1 MRRSESRILTTHVGS
16 LPRPPE
22 LVAMAQNIR
31 RGSTDE
37 TPAYEALLKSS
48 VEEVVRHQAE
58 VGLDLIS
65 DGEFGKASWS
75 TYVQSRMTG
84 YELRPDDIRPLNWL
98 GRDRERFPEFFQQEM
113 PRAITG
119 APVMICNAPLAYV
132 DTHPITRDISNFQS
146 ALSKVN
152 GVDGF
157 MTSVAPASA
166 DHNAA
171 NEYYASDR
179 EYVYALAD
187 SLRTE
192 YKAIYDA
199 GLLVQVDDAVLAN
212 MYDYLVE
219 HSPEKYRQ
227 WAGLRVEALNH
238 ALQDIPEERIRYHI
252 CYGSWHVP
260 HVADA
265 PLENIVDLMLSVN
278 AGAYSIEAAN
288 PRHEHEWRVWEQVK
302 LPNNRI
308 IIPGVITHHVTTVEH
323 PQVVADR
330 IVRYAERVGRENVI
344 AGTDCG
350 FAQGETTVRVHP
362 SIMWAKFQA
371 LVEGARI
378 ATKHLWS

>member
-1 MRRSESRILTTHVGS
+1 MRHSEDRILTTHVGS
-16 LPRPPE
+16 LPRPKE
-22 LVAMAQNIR
+22 LIALAQR
-31 RGSTDE
+31 VRAGSAGE

-48 VEEVVRHQAE
+48 VEQVVRQQAE
-58 VGLDLIS
+58 LGLDLIS
-65 DGEFGKASWS
+65 DGEFGKTSWS
-75 TYVQSRMTG
+75 TYVQGRMTG
-84 YELRPDDIRPLNWL
+84 YELRADDIRPLNWL
-98 GRDRERFPEFFQQEM
+98 GRDRERFPEFFAQEM
-113 PRAITG
+113 PRAISG
-119 APVMICNAPLAYV
+119 APVVICNAPLEYV
-132 DTHPITRDISNFQS
+132 DTHPITRDISNFES
-146 ALSKVN
+146 ALSEVS

-171 NEYYASDR
+171 NEYYSSDR

-187 SLRTE
+187 AIRTE
-192 YKAIYDA
+192 YKAIYAA

-219 HSPEKYRQ
+219 QSPEKYQ
-227 WAGLRVEALNH
+227 EWAGLRVEALNH
-238 ALQDIPEERIRYHI
+238 ALQDIPEESIRYHV

-265 PLENIVDLMLSVN
+265 PLENIVDLILSVK

-288 PRHEHEWRVWEQVK
+288 PRHEHEWRIWADKK

-308 IIPGVITHHVTTVEH
+308 VIPGVITHHTTTVEH
-323 PQVVADR
+323 PRVVADR
-330 IVRYAERVGRENVI
+330 IIRYAEGVGRENVI

-362 SIMWAKFQA
+362 SVMWAKFQA
-371 LVEGARI
+371 LVEGAQI
-378 ATKHLWS
+378 ASKQLWA